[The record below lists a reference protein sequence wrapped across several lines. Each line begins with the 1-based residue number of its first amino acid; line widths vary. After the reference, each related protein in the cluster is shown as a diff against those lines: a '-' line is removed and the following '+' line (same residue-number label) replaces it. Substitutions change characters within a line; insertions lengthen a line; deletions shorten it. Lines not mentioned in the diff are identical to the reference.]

1 MLQWWQEGIALC
13 TTRPSSYHENVVSA
27 CPFSFNGFGK
37 GKTAKN
43 KMRINY
49 RITYVSSLYNLLLP
63 LPKKFKPLGD
73 LFVVNLSQWILR
85 NSEFS
90 LNGNRHRMQPM
101 PTFKKVERAQ
111 VIIQDGQE
119 LHLKK
124 CAKCRAEGAEQWRI
138 FSCSELRHVHPQ
150 IVQVAFASRCWST
163 EPNTEIGRLVELVS
177 VLGPVIEATSVS
189 VKLICW
195 GRRKIE
201 GPGRPVIDGHWQGY
215 CLRRSR
221 RILPAL
227 ALVPLVAREGLEAAR
242 SARLGCH
249 CPPIGGTVL
258 DGSEATPNVRR
269 FPRPS

>member
-1 MLQWWQEGIALC
+1 MG
-13 TTRPSSYHENVVSA
+13 S
-27 CPFSFNGFGK
+27 GK
-37 GKTAKN
+37 AKLPRI

-49 RITYVSSLYNLLLP
+49 RITYMSSLYNLLLP

-90 LNGNRHRMQPM
+90 LNGTRHRMQPM

-150 IVQVAFASRCWST
+150 IAEVSPGSSCKTIAAEKPQVSIRIGPCSR
-163 EPNTEIGRLVELVS
+163 PK
-177 VLGPVIEATSVS
+177 TSAGNIS
-189 VKLICW
+189 R
-195 GRRKIE
+195 GRRTSSA
-201 GPGRPVIDGHWQGY
+201 VY
-215 CLRRSR
+215 S
-221 RILPAL
+221 IL
-227 ALVPLVAREGLEAAR
+227 
-242 SARLGCH
+242 
-249 CPPIGGTVL
+249 IT
-258 DGSEATPNVRR
+258 
-269 FPRPS
+269 